1 MCKNVV
7 VPNTSVP
14 TATTLREASDG
25 KPVSSK
31 LVYEPSS
38 VRLEI
43 SNADKT
49 DVTLAGS
56 RLDFSAPAGIIT
68 MEEVTKKTEEGRLW
82 IIIHDNVY
90 DVTEYKDKHPG
101 GHLVLQ
107 HFSGKDATDA
117 FENYHRAHVAKFLL
131 PRYYIGKLDEPQKVA
146 SHVQDFRLI
155 RQQLLRRGLFEVPTT
170 YYAKLY
176 LWFATLFVS
185 SLYLTLATSSVVCHM
200 VGAVL
205 MGFFW
210 QQFAG
215 LGHDLGHT
223 SVSKS
228 FSYDHWFGSVIGA
241 SLTGLSTAWWKS
253 SHNTH
258 HVVPNSVEHDPDIQ
272 HLPLLAISEQ
282 VIEGSYW
289 STYHNKMFQLDS
301 VAAFFVG
308 YQHLLFFPLM
318 FLARFNLYAQGLIF
332 LLTRTNDAKTPFR
345 RHELVCILGVFLV
358 WYLAVALTLPT
369 STERVTWVLL
379 SHAVTSLLHFQI
391 VISHWSRETYRQND
405 KSAHKKKDDDID
417 AADDDWYR
425 LQLRTTMDISCPAWM
440 DFFHIGLQFQT
451 THHLFPT
458 LPRPHLRVATQLVKE
473 VCQKHGIEFCE
484 KGFFS
489 MMGDSLQSLRETA
502 AAARSGKYTTRSPL
516 WEAWNAEG

>member
-1 MCKNVV
+1 MCKNIVIA
-7 VPNTSVP
+7 NGAAT

-31 LVYEPSS
+31 LFYEPSS
-38 VRLEI
+38 IRTELA
-43 SNADKT
+43 NADKK
-49 DVTLAGS
+49 DGSLNGGSSSRAAGS
-56 RLDFSAPAGIIT
+56 IVT
-68 MEEVTKKTEEGRLW
+68 MEQVTKKTEEGRLC

-90 DVTEYKDKHPG
+90 DVTDYKDKHPG

-107 HFSGKDATDA
+107 HLSGKDATDA

-131 PRYYIGKLDEPQKVA
+131 PRYHVGKLAEPRKVA
-146 SHVQDFRLI
+146 PHVQDFRLV
-155 RQQLLRRGLFEVPTT
+155 RQELLQRGLYEVPSA

-176 LWFATLFVS
+176 LWFATLFVA
-185 SLYLTLATSSVVCHM
+185 SLYLTLACSSVASHM
-200 VGAVL
+200 MGAVL
-205 MGFFW
+205 MGLFW

-215 LGHDLGHT
+215 LGHDLGH
-223 SVSKS
+223 SAVSKR
-228 FSYDHWFGSVIGA
+228 FSDDHWFGSVIGA

-272 HLPLLAISEQ
+272 HLPLMAISEQ
-282 VIEGSYW
+282 VIEESYW
-289 STYHNKMFQLDS
+289 STYHNKMFHMDRL
-301 VAAFFVG
+301 ATFFVG

-332 LLTRTNDAKTPFR
+332 LLTRTDDIKTPFR

-358 WYLAVALTLPT
+358 WYLAVALTL
-369 STERVTWVLL
+369 STWMERVTWVLL
-379 SHAVTSLLHFQI
+379 SHAVTALLHFQI
-391 VISHWSRETYRQND
+391 VISHWSRESYRDTDESSN
-405 KSAHKKKDDDID
+405 KKKDDDLNE
-417 AADDDWYR
+417 DDWYR
-425 LQLRTTMDISCPAWM
+425 RQLRTTMDISCPEWM

-451 THHLFPT
+451 THHLFPA
-458 LPRPHLRVATQLVKE
+458 LPRPHLRVATQLVKK

-489 MMGDSLQSLRETA
+489 MMGDSLKALSDTA
-502 AAARSGKYTTRSPL
+502 AAARSGKYTARSPV